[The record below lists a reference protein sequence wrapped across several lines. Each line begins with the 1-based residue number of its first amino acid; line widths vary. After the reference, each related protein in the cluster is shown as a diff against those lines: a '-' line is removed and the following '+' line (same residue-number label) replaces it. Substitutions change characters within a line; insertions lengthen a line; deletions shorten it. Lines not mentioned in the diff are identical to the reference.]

1 MNLLEEVKAKT
12 KEFRTD
18 NYPMSIGE
26 IISLYNNKEMTI
38 NPDFQRY
45 FRWTI
50 AQKSRFIESILLGI
64 PIPSI
69 FVYQREEDS
78 VWELV
83 DGLQRIST
91 ILEFVGD
98 LRDEDDE
105 TKKKPKL
112 VLQGTNLLPSLN
124 GVMWEGAEEG
134 EYNLPPS
141 LKIDFKR
148 AKIQV
153 QIIQKES
160 DKNAKFEV
168 FHRLNTGGSFLSYQE
183 VRNCLLIMLDKSLY
197 NWLEDLAENED
208 FKNCISLSE
217 RLRQE
222 RYDLEL
228 ILKYFAL
235 SSPTFGPTSLNKK
248 EVNEYLTDYL
258 IELCNSTT
266 FDRVLEQ
273 EKFAKMFSLL
283 AEATNEDTFTKYDG
297 TRFKGKFLDSA
308 YEAITT
314 GLRENIDDYS
324 TQDIE
329 LLKTK
334 IQEMW
339 SESDF
344 ISNIGTGSRA
354 RTRMH
359 KMIEFGKKYF
369 KK

>member
-1 MNLLEEVKAKT
+1 M
-12 KEFRTD
+12 
-18 NYPMSIGE
+18 
-26 IISLYNNKEMTI
+26 
-38 NPDFQRY
+38 
-45 FRWTI
+45 
-50 AQKSRFIESILLGI
+50 
-64 PIPSI
+64 
-69 FVYQREEDS
+69 
-78 VWELV
+78 
-83 DGLQRIST
+83 
-91 ILEFVGD
+91 
-98 LRDEDDE
+98 
-105 TKKKPKL
+105 
-112 VLQGTNLLPSLN
+112 
-124 GVMWEGAEEG
+124 
-134 EYNLPPS
+134 
-141 LKIDFKR
+141 
-148 AKIQV
+148 
-153 QIIQKES
+153 
-160 DKNAKFEV
+160 
-168 FHRLNTGGSFLSYQE
+168 
-183 VRNCLLIMLDKSLY
+183 
-197 NWLEDLAENED
+197 
-208 FKNCISLSE
+208 
-217 RLRQE
+217 
-222 RYDLEL
+222 EL

-258 IELCNSTT
+258 IKLCNSIT

-273 EKFAKMFSLL
+273 EKFAKMFLL
-283 AEATNEDTFTKYDG
+283 LDQATNEDTFTKYDE

-324 TQDIE
+324 AQDIE